1 MYLKDAQKTLFQVIW
16 PKLLIFP
23 FLWSLNQ
30 LLNEGLF
37 NIDKMRGP
45 NSYVVLR
52 SSKFTNY

>member
-1 MYLKDAQKTLFQVIW
+1 MYLKDAQKTPFQVIW

-30 LLNEGLF
+30 LLNLGLF

-45 NSYVVLR
+45 NSHAVFR
-52 SSKFTNY
+52 SSNFTNY